1 VASDPADVEARGSAR
16 EQDANAEAKASAL
29 RVLIVYAS
37 QSGHAESMAAAVE
50 RGARAEGGEV
60 RKLHGTLAGID
71 DLLWCRALAI
81 VTPENF
87 GYMAGAVKDFFDRT
101 YEPAQGRVTNLPYAL
116 LVRAGNDGTFA
127 RAAVERIA
135 RGYPLKSVA
144 EPTLWVGDS
153 EAPIAACEE
162 LGQLLVA
169 GLSLG
174 IFGAQRA

>member
-1 VASDPADVEARGSAR
+1 M
-16 EQDANAEAKASAL
+16 AETEL
-29 RVLIVYAS
+29 HILIVYAS
-37 QSGHAESMAAAVE
+37 QSGHAQSLADAVE
-50 RGARAEGGEV
+50 RGAWAEGGEV

-71 DLLWCRALAI
+71 DLLWCRALVI

-101 YEPAQGRVTNLPYAL
+101 FEPAQGRVSNLPYAL
-116 LVRAGNDGTFA
+116 IVRAGNDGTFA

-135 RGYPLKSVA
+135 RGYPLKPVA
-144 EPTLWVGDS
+144 EPISWVGES

-169 GLSLG
+169 GLMLG
-174 IFGAQRA
+174 IFGARVSC

>member
-1 VASDPADVEARGSAR
+1 LAVVAKTE
-16 EQDANAEAKASAL
+16 L

-37 QSGHAESMAAAVE
+37 QSGHAQSLADAVE
-50 RGARAEGGEV
+50 RGVRGEGGEV
-60 RKLHGTLAGID
+60 RKLHGTLASSD

-101 YEPAQGRVTNLPYAL
+101 YEPTRGRVTNLPYVL
-116 LVRAGNDGTFA
+116 VVRAGNDGTFA

-135 RGYPLKSVA
+135 RGYPLKLVA
-144 EPTLWVGDS
+144 EPVLWVGES

-162 LGQLLVA
+162 LGQTLVA
-169 GLSLG
+169 GLELG
-174 IFGAQRA
+174 IFGSRAP